1 MSSSLCIIDLFA
13 DDMGYAERNNLARRV
28 VSYALDNNIGAQ
40 FNPPDYS
47 ETLIKSHGRQFFVAL
62 SDSFLYT
69 DALFLEDYFFLN
81 PADLSAS
88 EKDFFKHFYFLR
100 EILDIIFASGVKRA
114 DVYMS
119 EDSDDDVNDFRVL
132 KTTPSKFLHTVFDC
146 IVASA
151 DRFAYTF
158 PSMRLVVLP
167 EANKHIV
174 K

>member
-13 DDMGYAERNNLARRV
+13 DDMGYAEMNNLSRQV
-28 VSYALDNNIGAQ
+28 ISYALDNNIGAQ
-40 FNPPDYS
+40 FNSPDYS
-47 ETLIKSHGRQFFVAL
+47 ETLIKSHRRQFFVAL

-69 DALFLEDYFFLN
+69 DALFFEDYFFLN

-88 EKDFFKHFYFLR
+88 EKDFSKRFYFLR

-119 EDSDDDVNDFRVL
+119 EDSDDDVNDFPVWE
-132 KTTPSKFLHTVFDC
+132 TTPSKFLQSAFNC
-146 IVASA
+146 IVMSA
-151 DRFAYTF
+151 DRCGYTF
-158 PSMRLVVLP
+158 PSMRLIVLL

-174 K
+174 E

>member
-1 MSSSLCIIDLFA
+1 M
-13 DDMGYAERNNLARRV
+13 
-28 VSYALDNNIGAQ
+28 
-40 FNPPDYS
+40 
-47 ETLIKSHGRQFFVAL
+47 
-62 SDSFLYT
+62 
-69 DALFLEDYFFLN
+69 
-81 PADLSAS
+81 SAS
-88 EKDFFKHFYFLR
+88 EEDFSKRFYFLR

-119 EDSDDDVNDFRVL
+119 EDSDDDVNDFQVL
-132 KTTPSKFLHTVFDC
+132 ETTSSKFLHTVFDC

>member
-1 MSSSLCIIDLFA
+1 MCIIDLFA
-13 DDMGYAERNNLARRV
+13 DDMGHAERDSLARRV

-40 FNPPDYS
+40 FNLPDYG
-47 ETLIKSHGRQFFVAL
+47 ETLIKSHRRQFFVAL

-88 EKDFFKHFYFLR
+88 EKDFSKRFYFLR

-114 DVYMS
+114 DVYIS
-119 EDSDDDVNDFRVL
+119 EESDDDVNDFQVL
-132 KTTPSKFLHTVFDC
+132 ETTPSKFLHAMFDC

-158 PSMRLVVLP
+158 PSMRLIVLP
-167 EANKHIV
+167 EV
-174 K
+174 DQ